1 MRRLILT
8 QMKTTTNIKEAF
20 KDATDMA
27 IDAAEELQAS
37 DIMLLDIRMYQTFAD
52 YFIILTADS
61 TRQMRAVSESIH
73 RSLKTQGTR
82 LYSREGD
89 HHSGWVLLDYGYLVI
104 HLFSPEDREYFD
116 LRGAWPEGK
125 IVKFIQ

>member
-1 MRRLILT
+1 ME
-8 QMKTTTNIKEAF
+8 TTTNIKESF
-20 KDATDMA
+20 RDATDFAM
-27 IDAAEELQAS
+27 DAAEELQAS
-37 DIMLLDIRMYQTFAD
+37 SIMLLDLRMYRTFTD
-52 YFIILTADS
+52 YFIILTTDS
-61 TRQMRAVSESIH
+61 TRQMRAVSESI
-73 RSLKTQGTR
+73 RGTLKSQGTT

-89 HHSGWVLLDYGYLVI
+89 HNSGWAVLDYGYMVI